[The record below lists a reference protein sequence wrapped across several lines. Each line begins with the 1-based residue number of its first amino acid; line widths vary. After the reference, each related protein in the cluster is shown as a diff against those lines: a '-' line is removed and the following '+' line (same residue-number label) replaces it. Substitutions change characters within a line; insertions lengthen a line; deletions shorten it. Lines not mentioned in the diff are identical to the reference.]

1 MLDNCLQIDDLC
13 FFLRARLPDYILDF
27 GYVVLGTVRTHIVRA
42 TNTGYFPV
50 SFSAD
55 RQALAA
61 SGFHVEL
68 DRVKQLPGFPDH
80 ETVDFRV
87 SFDPRGANVGLGE
100 VETLVP
106 INVSITCV
114 SGSILE
120 IFEII
125 LSCLHTKLILIFY
138 SF

>member
-1 MLDNCLQIDDLC
+1 M
-13 FFLRARLPDYILDF
+13 
-27 GYVVLGTVRTHIVRA
+27 VLGTVRTHIVRA

-55 RQALAA
+55 RQALTA

-100 VETLVP
+100 VVARVP
-106 INVSITCV
+106 INVSI
-114 SGSILE
+114 SHGADENKIRPILLVNGARACFGG
-120 IFEII
+120 IHQAIHSY
-125 LSCLHTKLILIFY
+125 L
-138 SF
+138 